1 VRQCELFDFY
11 IGQDKLA
18 ITHSPGASELARKS
32 APNRKAEIIAA
43 CLDLADRMG
52 PDRMTTNDIAQA
64 VGLSQPGI
72 FRHFPTKQ
80 ALWLAVAE
88 DVSRR
93 LNAAWDHALAQA
105 DTPEARLRALI
116 FAQLQ
121 QISAT
126 PALPMVLHSRELNI
140 DNPAL
145 RDAFRTKLAAF
156 QGHLVAALTQM
167 QREAR
172 LRPSLSPADAAVFL
186 TSLVQGLA
194 IRWSLGARDFR
205 LAEEG
210 ARLFEIQLSLI
221 SSETPHG

>member
-1 VRQCELFDFY
+1 
-11 IGQDKLA
+11 
-18 ITHSPGASELARKS
+18 
-32 APNRKAEIIAA
+32 
-43 CLDLADRMG
+43 
-52 PDRMTTNDIAQA
+52 MTTNDIARA

-93 LNAAWDHALAQA
+93 LNAAWDQALAQT
-105 DTPEARLRALI
+105 DTPEAQLRALI
-116 FAQLQ
+116 HAQLQ

-145 RDAFRTKLAAF
+145 RNAFRTKLATF
-156 QGHLVAALTQM
+156 QCHLVAALTQM

-172 LRPSLSPADAAVFL
+172 LRPGLAPADGAVFL
-186 TSLVQGLA
+186 TSLIQGLA
-194 IRWSLGARDFR
+194 IRWSLGARDFS

-210 ARLFEIQLSLI
+210 VRLFEIQLSLI
-221 SSETPHG
+221 TREAPDG

>member
-1 VRQCELFDFY
+1 
-11 IGQDKLA
+11 
-18 ITHSPGASELARKS
+18 
-32 APNRKAEIIAA
+32 
-43 CLDLADRMG
+43 
-52 PDRMTTNDIAQA
+52 MTTNDIAQA

-93 LNAAWDHALAQA
+93 LNTAWDQALAQ
-105 DTPEARLRALI
+105 DDIPKARLRALMG
-116 FAQLQ
+116 AQLQ

-145 RDAFRTKLAAF
+145 RDAFRANLAAF
-156 QGHLVAALTQM
+156 QGHLVAALTEM
-167 QREAR
+167 NRHAG
-172 LRPSLSPADAAVFL
+172 LRPGLSPLDAAVFL
-186 TSLVQGLA
+186 TSLIQGLA
-194 IRWSLGARDFR
+194 IRWSLGARDFS
-205 LAEEG
+205 LTEEG

-221 SSETPHG
+221 SCEGPNG

>member
-1 VRQCELFDFY
+1 
-11 IGQDKLA
+11 
-18 ITHSPGASELARKS
+18 
-32 APNRKAEIIAA
+32 
-43 CLDLADRMG
+43 
-52 PDRMTTNDIAQA
+52 MTTNDIARA

-88 DVSRR
+88 DVSHR
-93 LNAAWDHALAQA
+93 LNTAWNQALAQA
-105 DTPEARLRALI
+105 DTPEARLRALVL
-116 FAQLQ
+116 AQLQ
-121 QISAT
+121 QISAM

-156 QGHLVAALTQM
+156 QGHLVAALTEMNAQ
-167 QREAR
+167 AR
-172 LRPSLSPADAAVFL
+172 LRADLSPADAAVFL
-186 TSLVQGLA
+186 TSLIQGLA

-210 ARLFEIQLSLI
+210 ARLFDIQLSLI
-221 SSETPHG
+221 SSEKHHD

>member
-1 VRQCELFDFY
+1 
-11 IGQDKLA
+11 
-18 ITHSPGASELARKS
+18 
-32 APNRKAEIIAA
+32 
-43 CLDLADRMG
+43 
-52 PDRMTTNDIAQA
+52 MTTNDIAQA

-93 LNAAWDHALAQA
+93 LNAAWDQALALA

-116 FAQLQ
+116 LAQLQ
-121 QISAT
+121 QIAAT

-145 RDAFRTKLAAF
+145 RDAFRANLAAF
-156 QGHLVAALTQM
+156 QGHLVATLTPM
-167 QREAR
+167 QRESR
-172 LRPSLSPADAAVFL
+172 LRSGLSPADAAVFL

-194 IRWSLGARDFR
+194 IRWSLGARDFS
-205 LAEEG
+205 LIEEG

-221 SSETPHG
+221 SSKAPNG

>member
-1 VRQCELFDFY
+1 
-11 IGQDKLA
+11 
-18 ITHSPGASELARKS
+18 
-32 APNRKAEIIAA
+32 
-43 CLDLADRMG
+43 MG
-52 PDRMTTNDIAQA
+52 PDRMTTNDIARA

-93 LNAAWDHALAQA
+93 LNAAWDQALAQA

-116 FAQLQ
+116 RAQLQ
-121 QISAT
+121 QISDT

-145 RDAFRTKLAAF
+145 RDAFRAKLAAF
-156 QGHLVAALTQM
+156 QGHLVAALTEM
-167 QREAR
+167 QRAAR
-172 LRPSLSPADAAVFL
+172 LRPGLSTADAAVFL
-186 TSLVQGLA
+186 TSLIQGIA
-194 IRWSLGARDFR
+194 IRWSLGARDFS
-205 LAEEG
+205 LVEEG

-221 SSETPHG
+221 SREEPDG